1 MSAQPSPSSP
11 IPLYH
16 QIATVLRQ
24 RVVDGTYEP
33 GARLAREDDLAAEFE
48 VSRATIR
55 QAVGELVRVNLLTR
69 QQGRG
74 TFVSETAR
82 EELGRIVRGDLDALV
97 AAGEVRRTRL
107 RDIELR
113 HGQPLP
119 AATAELLALADATG
133 TIVQR
138 TRLLDDVAFAY
149 TVDTLPDRYGRLL
162 RRARLRG
169 EGVLQQLEAHGV
181 ALGGAKQTVRAE
193 LADLRVSEALAI
205 PLGSAVL
212 FVERLLW
219 DEHERPVELFQSW
232 YRGDRYEYTVTYDR
246 SGGADLARHFA

>member
-1 MSAQPSPSSP
+1 MSAQPSPDSP

-24 RVVDGTYEP
+24 RVVDGTYQP
-33 GARLAREDDLAAEFE
+33 GERLVREDDLAAEFE
-48 VSRATIR
+48 VSRATVR

-74 TFVSETAR
+74 TFVAENAR
-82 EELGRIVRGDLDALV
+82 EQLGRIVRGDLDALV

-113 HGQPLP
+113 HGQPLT
-119 AATAELLALADATG
+119 AAAARVLELDGDRG

-149 TVDTLPDRYGRLL
+149 TVDTLPDAHGKLL
-162 RRARLRG
+162 RKARLRS

-181 ALGGAKQTVRAE
+181 QLGGAKQTVRAE
-193 LADLRVSEALAI
+193 LADLRVSEALEV

-219 DEHERPVELFQSW
+219 DERERPVELFQSW

-246 SGGADLARHFA
+246 GGSGDLARHFA